1 MLGFGNAGN
10 ARGGWLARQ
19 RHATPVAVDF
29 GRSSVRLLQLAAGG
43 SAYRCLAAAEIPG
56 SLLEGNGPR
65 LDADAMSARIRETI
79 RGLGFAGQ
87 RAAATLP
94 AELFQTDIA
103 RLPAMDD
110 RELAESVRFEALDR
124 FGLDAAEAIIGHL
137 RLGGTAG
144 GGNEVLMLAV
154 AREAVATATRA
165 VNTGDTAAIR
175 IEHAALAALRAITR
189 QRLCEGQDPAAAH
202 DYALLHLEDRVAT
215 LVLLRE
221 GNICFLRSIRGEW
234 APAGMTMTRRTRNG
248 RTSAGRP
255 DGAIELEPDHGDH
268 GSAWRWCAL
277 AEESLRCLRH
287 VERTSGGWWP
297 KEIAITGPAAVD
309 PEAAATV
316 ESVCGVRASL
326 SVPIRMIDMP
336 EACVHG
342 NAWIAA
348 IGGACA
354 DLPAL
359 ARNPRREQP
368 EHGAEMPHRTSAA
381 ARAGARTGVRPAGG
395 GGTVALE
402 PEPKP
407 LTVAGGSA

>member
-10 ARGGWLARQ
+10 ARGGWFARR
-19 RHATPVAVDF
+19 RHSAPVAVDF

-43 SAYRCLAAAEIPG
+43 TAYRCLAAAEIPG

-65 LDADAMSARIRETI
+65 LDADAMSARIRETV
-79 RGLGFAGQ
+79 RGLGFSGQ
-87 RAAATLP
+87 RATATLP

-110 RELAESVRFEALDR
+110 KELAESVRFEALDR
-124 FGLDAAEAIIGHL
+124 FGMDADSAVIGHL

-144 GGNEVLMLAV
+144 GGNEVLMFAV
-154 AREAVATATRA
+154 PREAVATATRA
-165 VNTGDTAAIR
+165 VNTGDTAAVR
-175 IEHAALAALRAITR
+175 IEHASLAALRAATR
-189 QRLCEGQDPAAAH
+189 QRLSECEDPAAAR

-215 LVLLRE
+215 LLVLRE

-234 APAGMTMTRRTRNG
+234 ASAGMTMIGRTRTG
-248 RTSAGRP
+248 RTMAGLGE
-255 DGAIELEPDHGDH
+255 GAIELESDTGDH
-268 GSAWRWCAL
+268 GTAWRWCAL

-287 VERTSGGWWP
+287 VERASGGWWP
-297 KEIAITGPAAVD
+297 QEVAITGPAAVD

-316 ESVCGVRASL
+316 ESVCGVRTSL
-326 SVPIRMIDMP
+326 CVPIRMIDAP

-359 ARNPRREQP
+359 ARNPRREEP
-368 EHGAEMPHRTSAA
+368 EQGAAALPRTSAGT
-381 ARAGARTGVRPAGG
+381 RAGGRTRGRAAGG
-395 GGTVALE
+395 SGTIALQ

-407 LTVAGGSA
+407 LTVAGGRA

>member
-1 MLGFGNAGN
+1 MLGFGNGGK
-10 ARGGWLARQ
+10 ARGGWFARR
-19 RHATPVAVDF
+19 RHSAPVAVDF

-43 SAYRCLAAAEIPG
+43 TAYRCIAAAEIPG

-65 LDADAMSARIRETI
+65 LDADAMSARIRETV
-79 RGLGFAGQ
+79 RGLGFSGQ
-87 RAAATLP
+87 RATATLP

-110 RELAESVRFEALDR
+110 KELAESVRFEALDR
-124 FGLDAAEAIIGHL
+124 FGMDADSAVIGHL

-144 GGNEVLMLAV
+144 GGNEVLMFAV
-154 AREAVATATRA
+154 PREAVATATRA
-165 VNTGDTAAIR
+165 VNTGDTAAVR
-175 IEHAALAALRAITR
+175 IEHASLAALRAVTR
-189 QRLCEGQDPAAAH
+189 QRLSECEDPAAAR

-215 LVLLRE
+215 LLVLRE

-234 APAGMTMTRRTRNG
+234 ASAGMTMIRRTRTG
-248 RTSAGRP
+248 RTMAGRG
-255 DGAIELEPDHGDH
+255 DGAIELESDPGDH
-268 GSAWRWCAL
+268 GTAWRWCAL

-287 VERTSGGWWP
+287 VERASGGWWP
-297 KEIAITGPAAVD
+297 QEVAITGPAAVD

-316 ESVCGVRASL
+316 ESVCGVRTSL
-326 SVPIRMIDMP
+326 CVPIRMIDAP

-359 ARNPRREQP
+359 ARNPRREEP
-368 EHGAEMPHRTSAA
+368 EQGAAALPRTSAGT
-381 ARAGARTGVRPAGG
+381 RAGGRTGVRTAGG
-395 GGTVALE
+395 SGNIALE

-407 LTVAGGSA
+407 LTVAGGRA